1 MNINL
6 KYTSLEVSKK
16 AEPVGH
22 VEINNNSSITSVES
36 VEGKVAVGFSFT
48 SIYEPNVG
56 AIKITGKLTID
67 DSPEN
72 MERAVKEWEAS
83 GRKNL
88 PADIAENIHNSII
101 FNCVTEAVIL
111 AREIQLPP
119 PMPMP
124 HITITDKLKQHEE
137 TGNYIR

>member
-1 MNINL
+1 MKVNL
-6 KYTSLEVSKK
+6 KYTSLEVSKSS
-16 AEPVGH
+16 EPAGH

-36 VEGKVAVGFSFT
+36 VDGKVAVGFAFT
-48 SIYEPNVG
+48 STYEPNVG
-56 AIKITGKLTID
+56 AIRITGKLTVD

-72 MERAVKEWEAS
+72 VERAVKEWEAS

-101 FNCVTEAVIL
+101 YSCVTEAVIL

-124 HITITDKLKQHEE
+124 HISITDKQKKQEE
-137 TGNYIR
+137 TGYYIR

>member
-1 MNINL
+1 MKVNL
-6 KYTSLEVSKK
+6 TYTSLEVNKSS
-16 AEPVGH
+16 EPVGH
-22 VEINNNSSITSVES
+22 VEINNNSSINSVER
-36 VEGKVAVGFSFT
+36 VDGKVAVGFSFT
-48 SIYEPNVG
+48 STYEPNVG
-56 AIKITGKLTID
+56 AIKITGKLTVD

-83 GRKNL
+83 GKRNL

-124 HITITDKLKQHEE
+124 HISITDKQKQQEE